1 MKLIQEW
8 CLIYPKNNKRDFWLK
23 RSVVIIWS
31 TSSTTASKSSIN
43 SSLGRKIM
51 SNTGKKDENRKVL
64 WQTACW
70 TSSDAKTQWG
80 DSCRI
85 SFSFCFSWFSMLSLE
100 WSFNY
105 VAPTAFNSTIKL
117 FRPVNRENR
126 AFPFFPSTTGLLVT
140 RRKKKKEREGE
151 RELKRRHK
159 RRKRGKREREKEIVG
174 SWMNWRTREIKT
186 ELECFSS
193 SLSRERAR
201 QKSHADFGV
210 NYTYRIT

>member
-1 MKLIQEW
+1 MKIARF
-8 CLIYPKNNKRDFWLK
+8 YDKRL
-23 RSVVIIWS
+23 
-31 TSSTTASKSSIN
+31 A
-43 SSLGRKIM
+43 
-51 SNTGKKDENRKVL
+51 
-64 WQTACW
+64 ACW

-105 VAPTAFNSTIKL
+105 VARRPLIRQSSSSVPWIAKIVRFLS
-117 FRPVNRENR
+117 FRRLPVCWWRVERKRRER
-126 AFPFFPSTTGLLVT
+126 
-140 RRKKKKEREGE
+140 E

>member
-1 MKLIQEW
+1 MRGFLQDLLLFLLLLIFNVVAGMKFQL
-8 CLIYPKNNKRDFWLK
+8 R
-23 RSVVIIWS
+23 RS
-31 TSSTTASKSSIN
+31 
-43 SSLGRKIM
+43 
-51 SNTGKKDENRKVL
+51 
-64 WQTACW
+64 
-70 TSSDAKTQWG
+70 
-80 DSCRI
+80 
-85 SFSFCFSWFSMLSLE
+85 
-100 WSFNY
+100 
-105 VAPTAFNSTIKL
+105 TAFNSTIKL

-140 RRKKKKEREGE
+140 RRKKKERE